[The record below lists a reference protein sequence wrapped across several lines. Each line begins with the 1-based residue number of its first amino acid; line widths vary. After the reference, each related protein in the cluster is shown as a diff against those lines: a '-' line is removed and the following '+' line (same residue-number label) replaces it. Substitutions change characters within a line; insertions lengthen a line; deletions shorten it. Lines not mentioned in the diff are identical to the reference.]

1 MHMTPIHIPS
11 AGRPASGKALAA
23 ITLAALLAACG
34 SQPQGAP
41 MTQPPSH
48 SSTTPSSSLHAAPT
62 SARTLQAYDWDLV
75 SAHDARGQAAP
86 GWLLAGRSPL
96 RLHFEAQRLAV
107 QNLCNVMGAG
117 YTLGGQGLQVERP
130 MSTLRACADRE
141 LMALEQRVATL
152 LPQAQR
158 LELRSDARHANAPQL
173 AVFFADGSRW
183 ELAGTPTP
191 ATRFGSA
198 GERLFLEVAPERVA
212 CNHPLMPQAQCLR
225 VRDVRYA
232 DNGVRQG
239 VGEWRIFQ
247 GEIDGFR
254 HEPGMRNVLRV
265 QRYSLAR
272 NGQLPADAPSHAY
285 VLDLVVESERVR

>member
-11 AGRPASGKALAA
+11 AGRPAFGKALAA
-23 ITLAALLAACG
+23 ATLATLLAACS

-41 MTQPPSH
+41 MTQPPPPS
-48 SSTTPSSSLHAAPT
+48 SSTSTPSSPAH
-62 SARTLQAYDWDLV
+62 TLQAYDWDLV
-75 SAHDARGQAAP
+75 AAHDARGQAAP
-86 GWLLAGRSPL
+86 GWLLAGKRPL
-96 RLHFEAQRLAV
+96 RLNFEAQRLSV

-117 YTLGGQGLQVERP
+117 YTLSGPSLQVGQP
-130 MSTLRACADRE
+130 MSTKRACAERD
-141 LMALEQRVATL
+141 LMDLEQRVATL

-158 LELRSDARHANAPQL
+158 FELRGATATTAPQL
-173 AVFFADGSRW
+173 EVWFADGSRW
-183 ELAGTPTP
+183 ELVGSPTP
-191 ATRFGSA
+191 ATRYGSA
-198 GERLFLEVAPERVA
+198 GERMFLEVAPERVA
-212 CNHPLMPQAQCLR
+212 CNHPLMPHAQCLR

-247 GEIDGFR
+247 GEIDGYR
-254 HEPGMRNVLRV
+254 HEPGLRNVLRV

-285 VLDLVVESERVR
+285 VLDLVVETERVR

>member
-1 MHMTPIHIPS
+1 MHLKRPHTLS
-11 AGRPASGKALAA
+11 GGRPAFGKALAA
-23 ITLAALLAACG
+23 ATLATLLAACS

-41 MTQPPSH
+41 MTQPPSPSP
-48 SSTTPSSSLHAAPT
+48 SSTSSPSSSAH
-62 SARTLQAYDWDLV
+62 TLQAYDWDLV
-75 SAHDARGQAAP
+75 SALDARGKAAP
-86 GWLLAGRSPL
+86 GWLLAGKRAL
-96 RLHFEAQRLAV
+96 RLHFEGQRLSV
-107 QNLCNVMGAG
+107 QNLCNMMGAG
-117 YTLGGQGLQVERP
+117 YMLSGPNLQVGQFV
-130 MSTLRACADRE
+130 STKRACAERD
-141 LMALEQRVATL
+141 LMDLEQRVASL

-158 LELRSDARHANAPQL
+158 LELRGATATSAPQL
-173 AVFFADGSRW
+173 TLWFADGSRW
-183 ELAGTPTP
+183 ELAGAPTP
-191 ATRFGSA
+191 ATRFGTA

-247 GEIDGFR
+247 GEIEGYR
-254 HEPGMRNVLRV
+254 HEPGMRNVVRV

-285 VLDLVVESERVR
+285 LLDMVVETERVR

>member
-1 MHMTPIHIPS
+1 MHLKRLHTFS
-11 AGRPASGKALAA
+11 GGRPAFGKALAA
-23 ITLAALLAACG
+23 ATLATLLAACS

-41 MTQPPSH
+41 MTQSPP
-48 SSTTPSSSLHAAPT
+48 PSSSTASPS
-62 SARTLQAYDWDLV
+62 SAVHTLQAYDWDLV

-86 GWLLAGRSPL
+86 GWMLAGKRPL
-96 RLHFEAQRLAV
+96 RLHFEAQRLSV

-117 YTLGGQGLQVERP
+117 YTLSGPRLQVGQAV
-130 MSTLRACADRE
+130 STKRACAERD
-141 LMALEQRVATL
+141 LMDLEQRVATL

-158 LELRSDARHANAPQL
+158 WELIEATATTAPQL
-173 AVFFADGSRW
+173 AVWFADGSRW
-183 ELAGTPTP
+183 QLAGSPTP
-191 ATRFGSA
+191 ATRFGSP
-198 GERLFLEVAPERVA
+198 GERIFLEVAPQRVA

-247 GEIDGFR
+247 GEIEGYR

-285 VLDLVVESERVR
+285 LLDMVVETERVR

>member
-1 MHMTPIHIPS
+1 MHLKRPHTLS
-11 AGRPASGKALAA
+11 GGRPAFGKALAA
-23 ITLAALLAACG
+23 ATLATLLAACS

-41 MTQPPSH
+41 MTQPPS
-48 SSTTPSSSLHAAPT
+48 PSSSVSSPSS
-62 SARTLQAYDWDLV
+62 SAHTLQAYDWDLV
-75 SAHDARGQAAP
+75 SAHDAQGQAAP
-86 GWLLAGRSPL
+86 GWLLAGKRAL
-96 RLHFEAQRLAV
+96 RLHFEGQRLSV
-107 QNLCNVMGAG
+107 QNLCNMMGAG
-117 YTLGGQGLQVERP
+117 YTLSGPNMQVGQFV
-130 MSTLRACADRE
+130 STKRACAERD
-141 LMALEQRVATL
+141 LMDLEQRVASL

-158 LELRSDARHANAPQL
+158 LELRGATATSAPQL
-173 AVFFADGSRW
+173 TLWFADGSRW
-183 ELAGTPTP
+183 ELAGAPTP

-247 GEIDGFR
+247 GEIEGYR
-254 HEPGMRNVLRV
+254 HEPGMRNVVRV

-285 VLDLVVESERVR
+285 VLDLVVETERVR

>member
-1 MHMTPIHIPS
+1 MHLKRPHTLS
-11 AGRPASGKALAA
+11 GGRPAFGKALAA
-23 ITLAALLAACG
+23 ATLATLLAACS

-41 MTQPPSH
+41 MTQPPSPSP
-48 SSTTPSSSLHAAPT
+48 SSTSSPSSSAH
-62 SARTLQAYDWDLV
+62 TLQAYDWDLV
-75 SAHDARGQAAP
+75 SALDARGKAAP
-86 GWLLAGRSPL
+86 GWLLAGKRAL
-96 RLHFEAQRLAV
+96 RLHFEGQRLSV
-107 QNLCNVMGAG
+107 QNLCNMMGAG
-117 YTLGGQGLQVERP
+117 YMLSGPNLQVGQFV
-130 MSTLRACADRE
+130 STKRACAERD
-141 LMALEQRVATL
+141 LMDLEQRVASL

-158 LELRSDARHANAPQL
+158 LELRGATATSAPQL
-173 AVFFADGSRW
+173 TLWFADGSRW
-183 ELAGTPTP
+183 ELAGSPTP
-191 ATRFGSA
+191 ATRFGTA

-247 GEIDGFR
+247 GEIEGYR
-254 HEPGMRNVLRV
+254 HEPGMRNVVRV

-285 VLDLVVESERVR
+285 LLDMVVETERVR

>member
-62 SARTLQAYDWDLV
+62 SAHTLQAYDWDLV

-96 RLHFEAQRLAV
+96 RLHFEAQRLSV
-107 QNLCNVMGAG
+107 QNLCNAMGAG
-117 YTLGGQGLQVERP
+117 YTLQGPGLQVGQP
-130 MSTLRACADRE
+130 VSTKRACADRD
-141 LMALEQRVATL
+141 LMALEQRVGAL

-158 LELRSDARHANAPQL
+158 FELRSGGAAATNAPQL
-173 AVFFADGSRW
+173 AV
-183 ELAGTPTP
+183 
-191 ATRFGSA
+191 
-198 GERLFLEVAPERVA
+198 
-212 CNHPLMPQAQCLR
+212 
-225 VRDVRYA
+225 
-232 DNGVRQG
+232 
-239 VGEWRIFQ
+239 
-247 GEIDGFR
+247 
-254 HEPGMRNVLRV
+254 
-265 QRYSLAR
+265 
-272 NGQLPADAPSHAY
+272 
-285 VLDLVVESERVR
+285 

>member
-1 MHMTPIHIPS
+1 MHLKRPHTLS
-11 AGRPASGKALAA
+11 GGRPAFGKALAA
-23 ITLAALLAACG
+23 ATLATLLAACS

-41 MTQPPSH
+41 MTQPPSP
-48 SSTTPSSSLHAAPT
+48 SPSSST
-62 SARTLQAYDWDLV
+62 SSPSSSAHTLQAYDWDLV

-86 GWLLAGRSPL
+86 GWLLAGKRAL
-96 RLHFEAQRLAV
+96 RLRFEGQRLSV
-107 QNLCNVMGAG
+107 QNLCNMMGAG
-117 YTLGGQGLQVERP
+117 YTLSGPNLQVGQFV
-130 MSTLRACADRE
+130 STKRACAERD
-141 LMALEQRVATL
+141 LMDLEQRVASL

-158 LELRSDARHANAPQL
+158 LELRGATATSAPQL
-173 AVFFADGSRW
+173 TLWFADGSRW
-183 ELAGTPTP
+183 ELAGAPTP

-247 GEIDGFR
+247 GEIEGYR
-254 HEPGMRNVLRV
+254 HEPGMRNVVRV

-285 VLDLVVESERVR
+285 VLDLVVETERVR

>member
-1 MHMTPIHIPS
+1 MHLKRPHTLS
-11 AGRPASGKALAA
+11 GGRPAFGKALAA
-23 ITLAALLAACG
+23 ATLATLLAACS

-41 MTQPPSH
+41 MTQPPSP
-48 SSTTPSSSLHAAPT
+48 SPSSST
-62 SARTLQAYDWDLV
+62 SSPSSSAHTLQAYDWDLV

-86 GWLLAGRSPL
+86 SWLLAGKRAL
-96 RLHFEAQRLAV
+96 RLHFEGQRLSV
-107 QNLCNVMGAG
+107 QNLCNMMGAG
-117 YTLGGQGLQVERP
+117 YTLSGPNLQVGQFV
-130 MSTLRACADRE
+130 STKRACAERD
-141 LMALEQRVATL
+141 LMDLEQRVATL

-158 LELRSDARHANAPQL
+158 LELRGATATTAPQL
-173 AVFFADGSRW
+173 ALWFADGSRW
-183 ELAGTPTP
+183 ELAGAPTP

-247 GEIDGFR
+247 GEIEGYR
-254 HEPGMRNVLRV
+254 HEPGLRNVLRV

-285 VLDLVVESERVR
+285 LLDMVVETERVR

>member
-1 MHMTPIHIPS
+1 MHLKRPHTPS
-11 AGRPASGKALAA
+11 GGRPAFGKALVAA
-23 ITLAALLAACG
+23 TLATLLAACS

-41 MTQPPSH
+41 MTQPPS
-48 SSTTPSSSLHAAPT
+48 SSPSSST
-62 SARTLQAYDWDLV
+62 SAPSSSAHTLQAYDWDLV

-86 GWLLAGRSPL
+86 GWLLAGKRAL
-96 RLHFEAQRLAV
+96 RLHFEGQRLSV
-107 QNLCNVMGAG
+107 QNLCNMMGAG
-117 YTLGGQGLQVERP
+117 YTLSGPNLQVGQFV
-130 MSTLRACADRE
+130 STKRACAERD
-141 LMALEQRVATL
+141 LMDLEQRVASL

-158 LELRSDARHANAPQL
+158 LELRGATATSAPQL
-173 AVFFADGSRW
+173 TLWFADGSRW
-183 ELAGTPTP
+183 ELAGSPTP
-191 ATRFGSA
+191 ATRFGST

-247 GEIDGFR
+247 GEIEGYR
-254 HEPGMRNVLRV
+254 HEPGLRNVVRV

-285 VLDLVVESERVR
+285 VLDLVVETERVR